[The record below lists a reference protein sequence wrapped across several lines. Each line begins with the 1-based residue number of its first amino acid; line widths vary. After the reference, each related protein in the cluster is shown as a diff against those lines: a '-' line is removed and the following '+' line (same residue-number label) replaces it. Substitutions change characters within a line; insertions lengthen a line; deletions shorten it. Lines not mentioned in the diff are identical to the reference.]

1 MKGVKGYNFHI
12 LWLKIKCARGWLANG
27 LGRTTFRPSSLL
39 VVKLVY
45 VYEGPLWMLLY
56 RTPHHTTP
64 IFLTQYIC
72 RLSHSCKMGVCW
84 VCLLAEEKYTGT
96 QKLTESRQTLWWKT
110 NRLMLSAK
118 IGPVIYRRKLKS
130 LEMHGKGPC
139 FFKNIWLY
147 KIAHVFL
154 KITLTSLKGPVKCVT
169 VRAGTY
175 HKLKCNDY
183 MFPN

>member
-1 MKGVKGYNFHI
+1 MQRNPNEKMLKVLTCRLGIFMTKNATSSTHIMCTVQNVKGVKGYNFHI

-96 QKLTESRQTLWWKT
+96 QKLTESRQTL
-110 NRLMLSAK
+110 
-118 IGPVIYRRKLKS
+118 
-130 LEMHGKGPC
+130 
-139 FFKNIWLY
+139 
-147 KIAHVFL
+147 
-154 KITLTSLKGPVKCVT
+154 
-169 VRAGTY
+169 
-175 HKLKCNDY
+175 
-183 MFPN
+183 